1 MAMKKKKVKE
11 AKKGLE
17 ILDPRLAKALANS
30 LRVEILAVLSHR
42 RISPV
47 EFSREYGGHLSR
59 ISYHFK
65 VLEEYE
71 CIELA
76 EKVQRRGAVE
86 HIYRSVTRPLLGDS
100 DWTQLPKAVQ
110 GGVSGAILQTL
121 VARATRAIEEGRFD
135 AREDRHF
142 TWTPLSV
149 DEQGWRELISIL
161 ESALEQ
167 VNAVEVKSSKRM
179 AKGGEK
185 GIPATVALAGFESP
199 TEDPA

>member
-1 MAMKKKKVKE
+1 MSKQKKKKAQ

-17 ILDPRLAKALANS
+17 IIDPRLAKALANS

-59 ISYHFK
+59 VSYHFK

-76 EKVQRRGAVE
+76 EKIPRRGAVE
-86 HIYRSVTRPLLGDS
+86 HVYRSANRPLLS
-100 DWTQLPKAVQ
+100 DPDWKQLPKSVQ

-121 VARATRAIEEGRFD
+121 VTRATHSIEQGNFD
-135 AREDRHF
+135 SRDDRHF

-149 DEQGWRELISIL
+149 DEEGWGEMIEVLSSTL
-161 ESALEQ
+161 ERIAM
-167 VNAVEVKSSKRM
+167 VEERSNKRM
-179 AKGGEK
+179 SKSDEE
-185 GIPATVALAGFESP
+185 GIPVTVALAGFESP
-199 TEDPA
+199 AEEG